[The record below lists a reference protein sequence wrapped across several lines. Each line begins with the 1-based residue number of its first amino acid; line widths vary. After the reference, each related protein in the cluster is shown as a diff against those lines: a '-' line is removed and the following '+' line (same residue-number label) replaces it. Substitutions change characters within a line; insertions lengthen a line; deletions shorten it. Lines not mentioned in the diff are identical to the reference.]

1 MYEVPL
7 EDQKNDT
14 FIYRIYGNNYLLSLM
29 DIPRDFTKTSL
40 HTLKQMARDIN
51 IIGRSKMD
59 KFRLMNEVEAQIRF
73 AQDDHQIRS

>member
-7 EDQKNDT
+7 EDQKYDR

-29 DIPRDFTKTSL
+29 DIPRDFTKISL
-40 HTLKQMARDIN
+40 HTLKQIAGDMK

-59 KFRLMNEVEAQIRF
+59 KFRLMNEVQVRIRF
-73 AQDDHQIRS
+73 AQADQIQS

>member
-14 FIYRIYGNNYLLSLM
+14 FIYRIYGNNYLLSLR
-29 DIPRDFTKTSL
+29 DIPRDFTKISL

-73 AQDDHQIRS
+73 AQADQTQS